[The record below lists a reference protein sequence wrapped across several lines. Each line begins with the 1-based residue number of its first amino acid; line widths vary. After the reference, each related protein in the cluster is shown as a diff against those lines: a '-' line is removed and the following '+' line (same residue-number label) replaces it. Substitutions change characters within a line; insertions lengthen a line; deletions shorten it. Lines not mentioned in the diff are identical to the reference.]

1 MIEFRGRLVL
11 LDIEGTVS
19 PLAFVH
25 DVLFP
30 YARREVGDF
39 LMRQQASPDVLRALE
54 QIARDSGLDSNGE
67 GASANLASDSDRA
80 AWVSRIHALMDADA
94 KQTGLKWLQGLIWDE
109 GYQSGE
115 LKSVLFSDAVESI
128 RSWHQ
133 SGLRLRIYSSGSIAA
148 QRLFFAYSDSGDW
161 TGCLEGYH
169 DTTTGPKRAV
179 TSYQAIAEAAG
190 LPASEILFLS
200 DITEEL
206 DAALEAGCQTAWV
219 VRPGNKPGQ
228 TDRHPTLRSFPEI
241 QLS

>member
-39 LMRQQASPDVLRALE
+39 LMRHQASPEVLCALD
-54 QIARDSGLDSNGE
+54 QIACDSGAVSDSE
-67 GASANLASDSDRA
+67 GVVANLASDSDRA
-80 AWVSRIHALMDADA
+80 AWVTRIHALMDADA

-109 GYQSGE
+109 GYRSGE

-128 RSWHQ
+128 QLWHR

-148 QRLFFAYSDSGDW
+148 QRLFFAYSDRGDW

-179 TSYQAIAEAAG
+179 ASYRAIAEAAG

-228 TDRHPTLRSFPEI
+228 TDRHPTLRSFAEI

>member
-1 MIEFRGRLVL
+1 MIDFRGRLIL

-39 LMRQQASPDVLRALE
+39 LMRHQASPEVLRALE
-54 QIARDSGLDSNGE
+54 RIARDSGLDPDSE
-67 GASANLASDSDRA
+67 GAPAMLALDSDRA
-80 AWVSRIHALMDADA
+80 AWVTRIHALMDADA

-109 GYQSGE
+109 GYRSGE

-128 RSWHQ
+128 QAWHR

-161 TGCLEGYH
+161 TGCLEGCH

-179 TSYQAIAEAAG
+179 ASYQAIAEAAG

-228 TDRHPTLRSFPEI
+228 TDRHPTLRSFTEI

>member
-39 LMRQQASPDVLRALE
+39 LMRHQASPEVLCALD
-54 QIARDSGLDSNGE
+54 QIACDSGAVSDSE
-67 GASANLASDSDRA
+67 GVVANLASDSDRA

-109 GYQSGE
+109 GYRSGE

-128 RSWHQ
+128 QLWHR

-148 QRLFFAYSDSGDW
+148 QRLFFAYSDRGDW

-179 TSYQAIAEAAG
+179 ASYRAIAEAAG

-228 TDRHPTLRSFPEI
+228 TDRHPTLRSFAEI

>member
-1 MIEFRGRLVL
+1 MIEFRGRLIL

-30 YARREVGDF
+30 YARRAVGDF
-39 LMRQQASPDVLRALE
+39 LMRHQASPEVLRALD
-54 QIARDSGLDSNGE
+54 QIACDSGAVSNSE
-67 GASANLASDSDRA
+67 GGVAKLALESERA
-80 AWVSRIHALMDADA
+80 AWVTRIHALMDADA

-109 GYQSGE
+109 GYRSGE

-128 RSWHQ
+128 QAWHQ

-148 QRLFFAYSDSGDW
+148 QRLFFAYSDRGDW

-169 DTTTGPKRAV
+169 DTTTGPKRAAA
-179 TSYQAIAEAAG
+179 SYQAIAESAG
-190 LPASEILFLS
+190 LPASDILFLS

-228 TDRHPTLRSFPEI
+228 TDRHPTLRSFTEI
-241 QLS
+241 WLS

>member
-1 MIEFRGRLVL
+1 MIEFRGRLIL

-30 YARREVGDF
+30 FARREVGDF
-39 LMRQQASPDVLRALE
+39 LTRHQTSPEVLRALE
-54 QIARDSGLDSNGE
+54 QIARDSGPGSNSE
-67 GASANLASDSDRA
+67 GDRTNLESESERA
-80 AWVSRIHALMDADA
+80 AWVTRIHALMDADA

-128 RSWHQ
+128 RAWHR
-133 SGLRLRIYSSGSIAA
+133 SGLRLHIYSSGSIAA

-179 TSYQAIAEAAG
+179 ASYQAIVAGAG
-190 LPASEILFLS
+190 LPANEILFLS

-228 TDRHPTLRSFPEI
+228 TDRHPTIRSFAEI
-241 QLS
+241 QIS